1 MNPNAHVVSFYIDMN
16 DLFGELV
23 FQMRNE
29 RDVSNAITT
38 LYDPAV
44 FPFRTNQANISV
56 AEQVRMGLA
65 RLFSGEPTS
74 LLKNQFLGVTIG
86 DGPIQAGIVAQLDS
100 KKITARLTSE
110 AWKNQV
116 FSTLQLQDLLDAT
129 RDSPGNDE
137 NPNEYTFSPGDIFS
151 CHVLVTDG
159 DQGPGIVS
167 MPDAQNVNRDLWVF
181 QMRHAD

>member
-56 AEQVRMGLA
+56 AELRVTLMLVCVAAVRTRGW
-65 RLFSGEPTS
+65 RGSI
-74 LLKNQFLGVTIG
+74 VT
-86 DGPIQAGIVAQLDS
+86 
-100 KKITARLTSE
+100 
-110 AWKNQV
+110 
-116 FSTLQLQDLLDAT
+116 
-129 RDSPGNDE
+129 
-137 NPNEYTFSPGDIFS
+137 
-151 CHVLVTDG
+151 
-159 DQGPGIVS
+159 
-167 MPDAQNVNRDLWVF
+167 
-181 QMRHAD
+181 